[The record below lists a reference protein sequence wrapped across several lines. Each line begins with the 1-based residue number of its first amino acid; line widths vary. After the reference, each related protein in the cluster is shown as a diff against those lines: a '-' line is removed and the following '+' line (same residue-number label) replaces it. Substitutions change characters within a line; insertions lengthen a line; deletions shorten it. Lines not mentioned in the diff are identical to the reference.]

1 MSTGKEAK
9 AAFKKAATWGT
20 AMQLTS
26 ADALLFINE
35 KLNRTREHLPDD
47 SAGQA
52 FHQDAERGAITC
64 GGDLSAYLRYQGLE
78 TLLALALGQ
87 AGEPAHTGTAVYTH
101 ALRLKSDT
109 KGLFGTLGIFKG
121 FSVHEYPAV
130 KIDGFSLSGEAG
142 KALTLGLS
150 LICDDLNVNTASGV
164 NTTAVFAAIETPA
177 PGNRVLFRQ
186 GQFWINDADGPTLG
200 SAHAV
205 HPSRFSLT
213 CKRKL
218 SRDYLAGGQDRVA
231 EPLGAGFPELSLTL
245 EFPTYTSDTFLDD
258 LGSDTRKKMRIAFTG
273 GQIESGLDY
282 ALGILLPHLMITNA
296 SAAVDKAGKITHP
309 ITLDCL
315 ATTSERAGMA
325 GISAPLALN
334 LTNSRP
340 GDPLG

>member
-9 AAFKKAATWGT
+9 AAFKKAATWGA
-20 AMQLTS
+20 AMQLAS
-26 ADALLFINE
+26 AEALLFISE

-78 TLLALALGQ
+78 VLLALALGQ
-87 AGEPAHTGTAVYTH
+87 AGEPAHSGTAVYTH

-121 FSVHEYPAV
+121 FSVHEYPAA
-130 KIDGFSLSGEAG
+130 KIDGFTITGEAG
-142 KALTLGLS
+142 KAITLGLS
-150 LICDDLNVNTASGV
+150 LICDDLNVNTTAGV
-164 NTTAVFAAIETPA
+164 NTTTVFAAIETPA

-186 GQFWINDADGPTLG
+186 GQFWINDA
-200 SAHAV
+200 SAGALSAANAV
-205 HPSRFSLT
+205 HPNRFSLT

-218 SRDYLAGGQDRVA
+218 SRDYLAGGQDRIA

-245 EFPTYTSDTFLDD
+245 EFPTYTSDTFLND
-258 LGSDTRKKMRIAFTG
+258 LGSDTRKKMRMAFSG
-273 GQIESGLDY
+273 GPIESGLDY
-282 ALGILLPHLMITNA
+282 ALEILLPHLMVTNA
-296 SAAVDKAGKITHP
+296 TAAVDKAGKIAHP

-315 ATTSERAGMA
+315 ATTTERAGMS
-325 GISAPLALN
+325 GVTAPLALN
-334 LTNSRP
+334 LTNTHPS
-340 GDPLG
+340 DPLA